1 MDINKSIKSA
11 FQHYHAGNI
20 QQSKQICTQ
29 ALKEAPDNGEIIYI
43 LGLVH
48 AHLEEYDLAI
58 QYFKRSIEINV
69 TMADAYLA
77 LGAVSQKKLLFDEA
91 LDFYRE
97 ALEID
102 PNFSEAL
109 ENMGDIF
116 RKTRRFDEAV
126 SCYKK
131 VLQLYP
137 DAAEVHCS
145 LGSIFKE
152 RGQLDLAVFYYR
164 NALRYKPDYAD
175 AYSNLG
181 IIFHEQRRLDEA
193 IGCYEKALQCNPELA
208 GASMNLEDA
217 FHEKREREQWVQSF
231 QDRIGVT
238 VGLRFLN
245 IEMMI
250 NALIN
255 QFYFRHLKVQF
266 HPDILQDENY
276 ASGPK
281 RQILERLFSERGQTK
296 NTAAFFSDLERLHA
310 IRKQFVNRYS
320 GIMPLKENA
329 REVQADK
336 EPDVMKTLRQ
346 LYHEFMSK
354 AARTEAQLVEV
365 FHSQTEMK
373 D

>member
-1 MDINKSIKSA
+1 MDIHKSIELA
-11 FQHYHAGNI
+11 FQNYHSGNI
-20 QQSKQICTQ
+20 QQSKQICAQ
-29 ALKEAPDNGEIIYI
+29 ALKEDPDNEEILYI

-58 QYFKRSIEINV
+58 QYFKRSLKINV
-69 TMADAYLA
+69 TKADAYLA

-91 LDFYRE
+91 VDFYRK

-102 PNFSEAL
+102 PEFAEAF

-116 RKTRRFDEAV
+116 RETGRFEEAV

-131 VLQLYP
+131 VLHYYP

-145 LGSIFKE
+145 LGGVFKA

-164 NALRYKPDYAD
+164 NALRYKPDYAE
-175 AYSNLG
+175 AYGNLG

-193 IGCYEKALQCNPELA
+193 IGCYEKALQCNPDLV
-208 GASMNLEDA
+208 GTSMNLEDA
-217 FHEKREREQWVQSF
+217 FHEKREREQGMKRFRDW
-231 QDRIGVT
+231 IGVT

-266 HPDILQDENY
+266 HPDILHDEDY

-281 RQILERLFSERGQTK
+281 RQILERLFSETGQIK
-296 NTAAFFSDLERLHA
+296 NTTAFFSDLERLHA
-310 IRKQFVNRYS
+310 IRKQLANRHS
-320 GIMPLKENA
+320 GVMPLQKNA
-329 REVQADK
+329 GEVHGDK
-336 EPDVMKTLRQ
+336 KTDMMKAFRTLH
-346 LYHEFMSK
+346 HEFMSK
-354 AARTEAQLVEV
+354 AASIEAHLVKI
-365 FHSQTEMK
+365 FHS
-373 D
+373 